1 MHVCPAGEAHQ
12 PGGGCTGRP
21 HPGRWPWPRR
31 PPAAAAQAGLGH
43 QHGVAQDRAEA
54 GPGPLGAGPQHE
66 RASDLPRPL
75 HGQRIQCCQQELLA
89 GDGPGLLPGLGTGG
103 HSELGVSFKRVGL
116 SCLESEVFLPLGTS
130 SPSNEAA
137 EDSEDLY

>member
-21 HPGRWPWPRR
+21 HPGRWPWPWR

-75 HGQRIQCCQQELLA
+75 HGQRVQRCQQELLA

-103 HSELGVSFKRVGL
+103 HLELGVSFKRVGL